1 MGLVDGKCPCGGGCV
16 IALTGGGHCDRSG
29 IGEVSVPAV
38 AVGIG
43 EGVVCAC
50 TQGLTVQ
57 RHRHSGIFGGSVI
70 GKRPAADL
78 HLGVVQRGQSDGK
91 FPTGRTGVVSTCLRG
106 HSYGSLPSIDIIA
119 GADAVLI
126 AGDGLAAQRDNHI
139 ISGWGLRLASVGI
152 GAVYFHCRVVQ
163 LGRSDGKV
171 PRFCADIV
179 ACTGDSYGSIARI
192 GVIRILNRIVG
203 VLCKL
208 RTVPCYTYL
217 WGNGRIGIKILAV
230 HRHGGIVQISLYR
243 KPGAAGLRFQ
253 PHAAAIF
260 DGNSI
265 FSNRKA
271 FLL

>member
-91 FPTGRTGVVSTCLRG
+91 ALRFCADIVACTGD
-106 HSYGSLPSIDIIA
+106 SYGRLPSIDIIA
-119 GADAVLI
+119 GADGVLI

-139 ISGWGLRLASVGI
+139 TSGWGLRLAGVGI
-152 GAVYFHCRVVQ
+152 GAVYFHCCVVQ

-171 PRFCADIV
+171 LRFFAGIV
-179 ACTGDSYGSIARI
+179 ACTGDSYGSFARI
-192 GVIRILNRIVG
+192 GVIRIANRIVG

-230 HRHGGIVQISLYR
+230 HRHNGILQISLYR

-260 DGNSI
+260 GGNSI

>member
-1 MGLVDGKCPCGGGCV
+1 MGLVDGKCPCGCAGIVTC
-16 IALTGGGHCDRSG
+16 AGGGHCDRSG

-106 HSYGSLPSIDIIA
+106 HSCSRLPSIDIIA
-119 GADAVLI
+119 GADGVLI

-139 ISGWGLRLASVGI
+139 IRGWGLRLAGVGI
-152 GAVYFHCRVVQ
+152 GAVYFHCCVVQ
-163 LGRSDGKV
+163 LGRSDGKA
-171 PRFCADIV
+171 PRFFAGIV
-179 ACTGDSYGSIARI
+179 ACTGDSYGSFARI
-192 GVIRILNRIVG
+192 GVIRIANRIVG

-217 WGNGRIGIKILAV
+217 WDNGRIGIKILAV
-230 HRHGGIVQISLYR
+230 HRHNGILQISLHR
-243 KPGAAGLRFQ
+243 KPGAAGLRLQ

-260 DGNSI
+260 GGNSI